1 MNGYVEEIL
10 DLVRIYNFHLED
22 FSTRCNFTRFE
33 VFTAVKI
40 QFEVFW
46 VVTPCSVVIGYHLQ
60 MEAAWTSETL
70 VFYHNITFVHL
81 RN

>member
-40 QFEVFW
+40 QFEVARR
-46 VVTPCSVVIGYHLQ
+46 PRLK
-60 MEAAWTSETL
+60 
-70 VFYHNITFVHL
+70 
-81 RN
+81 